1 MEINKDNV
9 QMAINIM
16 IRAKVHG
23 QKLDM
28 REWQKISPNHIIKIT
43 ESSVYNFFIPCCMA
57 GFIAVS
63 PEFQACGGEV
73 GLWGHPVL
81 NGCGE
86 ALSEW
91 FNIDQ
96 VEAEALACA
105 DNLDDEKIPEY
116 SGKKLE
122 DITFNDVISVLER
135 LRDTGTIYPD

>member
-23 QKLDM
+23 QKLNM
-28 REWQKISPNHIIKIT
+28 NKWQDIEIICT
-43 ESSVYNFFIPCCMA
+43 SESDVYDCEAPCCMA

-81 NGCGE
+81 NECGE
-86 ALSEW
+86 ADSIAEW
-91 FNIDQ
+91 FGMDP
-96 VEAEALACA
+96 VEAETLLFV
-105 DNLDDEKIPEY
+105 DNFDNEKIPEY
-116 SGKKLE
+116 SGKEME
-122 DITFNDVISVLER
+122 DITFDDVISVLER
-135 LRDTGTIYPD
+135 LRDTGTIYQN